1 MAGSGEKL
9 VTGVGTR
16 IRKDQ
21 EEKGGVCKLRKG
33 SGGKKEG
40 LCK

>member
-16 IRKDQ
+16 VGKDQRGRKD
-21 EEKGGVCKLRKG
+21 VCVSR
-33 SGGKKEG
+33 
-40 LCK
+40 